1 MTYRAWRSPRV
12 VVGRS
17 YRFSPELTLTVDSV
31 DEVPPSSISDSD
43 ALEAGFD
50 TRELLLAELR
60 RRGRG
65 ESGREDSVYR
75 VRFRLVPGKG
85 DQRLEVPLGEI
96 ATRLSQMDRLSRKG
110 PWTGAVLRLIAANP
124 KVAARKLA
132 ALLRQ
137 ETLPFKADVRK
148 LKRLG
153 LTVSFEVGY
162 ELTALGR
169 DYLALIDGPPQH

>member
-169 DYLALIDGPPQH
+169 DYLALMDGPALR